1 MRTIIT
7 ILILLAISCIILGNI
22 YLPIWGWMIILAIIV
37 RCLVSYIAN
46 TYEKEKNATS
56 QRLSEIEALIREIT
70 PELRRQ
76 SKQTKN
82 NFDTQIKSLTNLL
95 NNHIKNIN
103 STLGDLKSKDKEIVG
118 LVNNTITKI
127 NNIENSIKQ
136 NSDSL
141 SKEFLKECRDIRS
154 FTEKHNN
161 EILKNTKNSLSESTT
176 EIKTT
181 IENSTKKMLSEYEF
195 KQTLDKANTKL
206 GDIIKENTKLGDII
220 KENTENIL
228 GFVAD
233 LSSDI
238 KSNNDELLK
247 TILRIVNGESTSSN
261 NSNETTLTKL
271 KPNRT
276 EEFFDEQSGYIVS
289 NQYKDCELIKST
301 MKQSEQVVYDVEY
314 KNNKI
319 YRTQNYDTDGNVNI
333 EQLFYDNGQVHYRKE
348 YTKNGIIVTEFD
360 VDGNKK

>member
-7 ILILLAISCIILGNI
+7 TLILLAISCIILGNI

-46 TYEKEKNATS
+46 IYEKEKTATS

-76 SKQTKN
+76 SKQTKVHI
-82 NFDTQIKSLTNLL
+82 DTQINSLTNLL
-95 NNHIKNIN
+95 NNHIQSLN
-103 STLGDLKSKDKEIVG
+103 STLGDLKSKDKEIVD
-118 LVNNTITKI
+118 LVNNTIKKI

-141 SKEFLKECRDIRS
+141 SKEFKNECREIRS
-154 FTEKHNN
+154 FTENCNN
-161 EILKNTKNSLSESTT
+161 KILKTTKDSFSKSTS

-195 KQTLDKANTKL
+195 KQTLANANTQL
-206 GDIIKENTKLGDII
+206 GIIKENTK
-220 KENTENIL
+220 NIL
-228 GFVAD
+228 DFVAD

-238 KSNNDELLK
+238 KSNNDELLN
-247 TILRIVNGESTSSN
+247 TILRIVYGESTSSN

-271 KPNRT
+271 NPNRT
-276 EEFFDEQSGYIVS
+276 EDFFDEQSGYIVS

-301 MKQSEQVVYDVEY
+301 MKQSGQVVYDVEY

-333 EQLFYDNGQVHYRKE
+333 EQLFYDNGQVHYRNE